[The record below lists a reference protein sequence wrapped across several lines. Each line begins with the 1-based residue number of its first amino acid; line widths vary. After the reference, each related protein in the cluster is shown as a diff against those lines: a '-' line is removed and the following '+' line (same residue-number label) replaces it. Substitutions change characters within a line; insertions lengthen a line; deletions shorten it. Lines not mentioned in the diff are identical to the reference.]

1 MKKFAMFVGLA
12 LVMLATSCSTDT
24 TEVNLNG
31 AKVTLGVSL
40 DQTRTYMGELNNGE
54 YPVLWSDGDKLLVN
68 DKVVAVPAEYV
79 GKASVQVAVD
89 AAEAYNVAYP
99 AELIL
104 GNELTISEVQ
114 KYAEGSFAVGSGV
127 MVGYSTSADAV
138 ALKNLYGYLKFTV
151 TGAANVNAVTV
162 VAAGGEAISGVYAV
176 DYQNA
181 TITPLAGKDIIRVT
195 EVVAKDG
202 VATVVV
208 AVPAGE
214 YSKGFEVKVK
224 DNANGVMVKSLKAA
238 GTVVEA
244 GTVYAMPEVAYAA
257 TATETEIT
265 TAAELQ
271 AALAQF
277 QLEVVP
283 ESLPY
288 LRLGADI
295 DLTGVELVPA
305 ADFYGVFD
313 GQGYSI
319 KNWNT
324 TCGLFTV
331 NHGTVKNI
339 VIDESCTLTAP
350 SAGNDVALI
359 VADNEEPGIVAGC
372 VNYGNVIVTD
382 VSAGGRR
389 IGGVVGVSYGTVHDC
404 INYGKIDVTSN
415 AVNNG
420 QCVGG
425 VVGYANTNAG
435 TKEALGTDFLANC
448 INYGEVKV
456 IFPCKPG
463 KSSIGGVLGGT
474 QQSTSTSAANQGQ
487 IKNCINYGNV
497 SYRFEVLDSGTYG
510 NVGGVV
516 GYAQANIS
524 NCDNH
529 GKVSFTTPTDPSA
542 AGTRAAAGGV
552 IGCNLFTV
560 ENCNNYGELFVEGV
574 WAAGT
579 NDAAAAGSQA
589 GSSMGGVV
597 GCVGVYGKLSAD
609 HPTVGCNNYGKINLN
624 IACKTAGGTAGY
636 FGGAIGYTSNAVSDC
651 HNYGETNITAFLAN
665 TYMGGVVGYAQYGNI
680 DNLSNNGPVNL
691 HCKGVTTANKELWAS
706 GVIARGV
713 NITNCVNNGATSIVV
728 DPCDIVIKTI
738 YSGAVA
744 GYADVKIENST
755 LNAAYSLTT
764 ADNGASL
771 RCAGIV
777 GQVKTGTA
785 PMNTVV
791 NCHTTEKAS
800 VTLNTKNTKANY
812 TGGIIG
818 SCNNGIDG
826 CTNKAAIN
834 VNTLEPNT
842 GTAIYYVGGIGG
854 NQKETLNNSHN
865 FGDITVD
872 HGNSTCPLY
881 AGTLVGKNHTS
892 ACIVKDCT
900 NSGNLTI
907 INTASTDQKIGEL
920 GGDNPVDDA
929 GAVTFENCTNTGV
942 VTVNGQPLGG
952 GAAEALSLDGKRWQL
967 PSDIAE
973 MIAGAPTAVVV
984 ADLGVS
990 TAGQLAIVV
999 DYESIYGAQAAGYW
1013 APMVMVAYE
1022 VQATDAT
1029 SGKVLVK
1036 QTDHFGDVTT
1046 SEVPYSNLTA
1056 DSVVI
1061 DFTNILGMPGTGA
1074 CTLYTG
1080 EVNLSG
1086 GGVM

>member
-12 LVMLATSCSTDT
+12 LVMLATSCTTDT
-24 TEVNLNG
+24 TDVNLNG

-40 DQTRTYMGELNNGE
+40 DQTRTYMGELNNGQ
-54 YPVLWSDGDKLLVN
+54 YPVLWSEGDQILVN
-68 DKVVAVPAEYV
+68 NKVVAVPAQYA
-79 GKASVQVAVD
+79 GKASLEVAVD

-99 AELIL
+99 ADLIYN
-104 GNELTISEVQ
+104 NELTISEVQ
-114 KYAEGSFAVGSGV
+114 KYVDGSFAVGSGV
-127 MVGYSTSADAV
+127 MVGYSTTATGV

-162 VAAGGEAISGVYAV
+162 IAEGGESISGTYAI

-195 EVVAKDG
+195 EVAAKDG

-214 YSKGFEVKVK
+214 YSKGFSVKVK
-224 DNANGVMVKSLKAA
+224 DNANGVMVKSLKGA
-238 GTVVEA
+238 GGVVEA

-277 QLEVVP
+277 QLEVIP
-283 ESLPY
+283 DELPH

-295 DLTGVELVPA
+295 DLAGVELTPA

-313 GQGYSI
+313 GQGYAI

-324 TCGLFTV
+324 SRGLFLV

-339 VIDESCTLTAP
+339 VIDASCTLTAP
-350 SAGNDVALI
+350 SEGSNVALI
-359 VADNEEPGIVAGC
+359 VEDNEEPGIVAGC
-372 VNYGNVIVTD
+372 VNHGNVIVTD
-382 VSAGGRR
+382 VSATGRR
-389 IGGVVGVSYGTVHDC
+389 IGGIVGVSYGTVHDC
-404 INYGKIDVTSN
+404 INHGKIDVTSS

-420 QCVGG
+420 QYVGG
-425 VVGYANTNAG
+425 VIGYTNTNAG
-435 TKEALGTDFLANC
+435 TKEALGTDFVANC
-448 INYGEVKV
+448 INYGEIKV
-456 IFPCKPG
+456 LFPCKPN
-463 KSSIGGVLGGT
+463 KSYVGGVLGGT
-474 QQSTSTSAANQGQ
+474 QTAGSTSAVYQGQ
-487 IKNCINYGNV
+487 IVNCLNYGDV

-516 GYAQANIS
+516 GYSQANMEG
-524 NCDNH
+524 CDNH
-529 GKVSFTTPTDPSA
+529 GKVSYTTPTDPSA

-552 IGCNLFTV
+552 VGCNLFGV
-560 ENCNNYGELFVEGV
+560 KNCNNYGELFGEGV

-579 NDAAAAGSQA
+579 NDAAGAGSQ
-589 GSSMGGVV
+589 GGTSFGGVV
-597 GCVGVYGKLSAD
+597 GCVGIYNKNSAD
-609 HPTVGCNNYGKINLN
+609 YPTVGCNNYGKINLN

-636 FGGAIGYTSNAVSDC
+636 FSGVVAYSTNAVSDC
-651 HNYGETNITAFLAN
+651 HNYGEVDITTFLAN
-665 TYMGGVVGYAQYGNI
+665 TYASGVVGYTTSDV
-680 DNLSNNGPVNL
+680 DNLTNNEVVNIKV
-691 HCKGVTTANKELWAS
+691 KGVTSAERTLYMA
-706 GVIARGV
+706 GVVGRAK
-713 NITNCVNNGATSIVV
+713 NITNCVNNGATTHVV
-728 DPCDIVIKTI
+728 DACDIAISTI

-755 LNAAYSLTT
+755 LNAPYSLTT
-764 ADNGASL
+764 ADNKASL
-771 RCAGIV
+771 RCAGIA

-785 PMNTVV
+785 PMYTAV
-791 NCHTTEKAS
+791 NCNTTEKAS
-800 VTLNTKNTKANY
+800 ITLSTKNTKANY
-812 TGGIIG
+812 IGGILG
-818 SCNNGIDG
+818 SCNNGLQG
-826 CTNKAAIN
+826 CTNKATIN
-834 VNTLEPNT
+834 VTTLEPNT
-842 GTAIYYVGGIGG
+842 GTAIYYVAGISG
-854 NQKETLNNSHN
+854 NQKETLLDCHN
-865 FGDITVD
+865 EGDITVD

-907 INTASTDQKIGEL
+907 INTASTDQKIGVF
-920 GGDNPVDDA
+920 GGDNPADDA
-929 GAVTFENCTNTGV
+929 SAVTYENCTNTGV
-942 VTVNGQPLGG
+942 ITVNGAELG
-952 GAAEALSLDGKRWQL
+952 GAAEALSIDGKRWQL

-973 MIAGAPTAVVV
+973 MIASVPTAVVV

-990 TAGQLAIVV
+990 TAGQLAIAV
-999 DYESIYGAQAAGYW
+999 DYESVYGAQAAGYW

-1046 SEVPYSNLTA
+1046 TEVPYSNLTA

-1061 DFTNILGMPGTGA
+1061 DFTNILGMPGTGP

>member
-1 MKKFAMFVGLA
+1 MFVGLA

-24 TEVNLNG
+24 TDVNLNG

-40 DQTRTYMGELNNGE
+40 DQTRTYMGELNNGQ
-54 YPVLWSDGDKLLVN
+54 YPVLWSEGDCLLVN
-68 DKVVAVPAEYV
+68 NKVVAVPAEYV
-79 GKASVQVAVD
+79 GKATVQVAVD

-99 AELIL
+99 ADLVY

-127 MVGYSTSADAV
+127 MVGYSHSADAV
-138 ALKNLYGYLKFTV
+138 GLRNLYGYLKFTV
-151 TGAANVNAVTV
+151 TGAANVDAVTV
-162 VAAGGEAISGVYAV
+162 VAAGGEAISGTYSI
-176 DYQNA
+176 DYKEA

-195 EVVAKDG
+195 DVVAKDG

-277 QLEVVP
+277 QLEVIP
-283 ESLPY
+283 ETLPT

-295 DLTGVELVPA
+295 DLTGVELTPA

-313 GQGYSI
+313 GQGYAI

-324 TCGLFTV
+324 SRALFIV

-339 VIDESCTLTAP
+339 VIDASCTLTAP
-350 SAGNDVALI
+350 AEGSNVALI
-359 VADNEEPGIVAGC
+359 VEDNEEPGIVAGC
-372 VNYGNVIVTD
+372 VNHGKVVVTD

-404 INYGKIDVTSN
+404 INHGDISVTSA

-420 QCVGG
+420 QFVGG
-425 VVGYANTNAG
+425 VVGYANPNAG
-435 TKEALGTDFLANC
+435 SEEALGTDILTNC
-448 INYGEVKV
+448 INYGKVEVL
-456 IFPCKPG
+456 FPCLPK
-463 KSSIGGVLGGT
+463 KVYVGGVMGGT
-474 QQSTSTSAANQGQ
+474 QVAASTAAVYLGQ
-487 IKNCINYGNV
+487 IKNCINYGDV
-497 SYRFEVLDSGTYG
+497 SYRFETLSSGTYA
-510 NVGGVV
+510 NVGGVI
-516 GYAQANIS
+516 GYAQANMEG
-524 NCDNH
+524 CDNH
-529 GKVSFTTPTDPSA
+529 GKVSYTTPTDPA
-542 AGTRAAAGGV
+542 NGGTRAAAGGIV
-552 IGCNLFTV
+552 GCNIFGIT
-560 ENCNNYGELFVEGV
+560 NCNNYGELFVEGV
-574 WAAGT
+574 WAAGS
-579 NDAAAAGSQA
+579 NDAEGAGSQA
-589 GSSMGGVV
+589 GSSFGGVV
-597 GCVGVYGKLSAD
+597 GCVGVYQKLSAEY
-609 HPTVGCNNYGKINLN
+609 PTVGCNNYGKVNLN
-624 IACKTAGGTAGY
+624 VACKTAGGTAGY
-636 FGGAIGYTSNAVSDC
+636 FGGVIGYTSNAVSDC

-665 TYMGGVVGYAQYGNI
+665 TYMAGVVGYTQYGNV

-691 HCKGVTTANKELWAS
+691 RCKGVTTANKELWAS
-706 GVIARGV
+706 GVIGRGI

-728 DPCDIVIKTI
+728 DPCDIVVKTI

-755 LNAAYSLTT
+755 LNAPYSLTT
-764 ADNGASL
+764 ADNQASL

-826 CTNKAAIN
+826 CTNKATIN

-854 NQKETLNNSHN
+854 NQKETLSNSHN

-920 GGDNPVDDA
+920 GGDNPADDA

-952 GAAEALSLDGKRWQL
+952 GAAEALSLDGKQWL
-967 PSDIAE
+967 MPAE
-973 MIAGAPTAVVV
+973 FALAVVGQATDVV
-984 ADLGVS
+984 ADLGV
-990 TAGQLAIVV
+990 TAPGSLIFGASL
-999 DYESIYGAQAAGYW
+999 EPIYGAAAAGQW
-1013 APMVMVAYE
+1013 QMVMAPLPYTVT
-1022 VQATDAT
+1022 ATDAT
-1029 SGKVLVK
+1029 SGVISVE
-1036 QTDHFGDVTT
+1036 QTDHFGDKTT
-1046 SEVPYSNLTA
+1046 INLAYSNLTET
-1056 DSVVI
+1056 SVTI
-1061 DFTNILGMPGTGA
+1061 DLTNMGMGA
-1074 CTLYTG
+1074 GWQCTLYTG
-1080 EVNLSG
+1080 NAVIGG
-1086 GGVM
+1086 GGVAM

>member
-12 LVMLATSCSTDT
+12 LVMLATSCTTDT
-24 TEVNLNG
+24 ADVNLNG

-40 DQTRTYMGELNNGE
+40 DQTRTYMGELNNGQ
-54 YPVLWSDGDKLLVN
+54 YPVLWSEGDQILVN
-68 DKVVAVPAEYV
+68 NKVVAVPAQYA
-79 GKASVQVAVD
+79 GKASLEVAVD

-99 AELIL
+99 ADLIYN
-104 GNELTISEVQ
+104 NELTISEVQ
-114 KYAEGSFAVGSGV
+114 KYVDGSFAVGSGV
-127 MVGYSTSADAV
+127 MVGYSTTATGV

-162 VAAGGEAISGVYAV
+162 IAEGGEAISGTYAI

-195 EVVAKDG
+195 EVAAKDG

-214 YSKGFEVKVK
+214 YSKGFAVKVK
-224 DNANGVMVKSLKAA
+224 DNANGVMVKSLKGA
-238 GTVVEA
+238 GGVVEA

-277 QLEVVP
+277 QLEVIP
-283 ESLPY
+283 DELPH

-295 DLTGVELVPA
+295 DLAGVEFTPA

-313 GQGYSI
+313 GQGYAI

-324 TCGLFTV
+324 AGALFTV

-339 VIDESCTLTAP
+339 VIDASCTLTAP

-448 INYGEVKV
+448 INYGDVNV
-456 IFPCKPG
+456 LFPCKPG

-474 QQSTSTSAANQGQ
+474 QQSASTAAANQGQ

-529 GKVSFTTPTDPSA
+529 GKVSYTTPTDPSA

-597 GCVGVYGKLSAD
+597 GCVGVYNKISAD

-636 FGGAIGYTSNAVSDC
+636 FAGVIGYTSNAVSDC
-651 HNYGETNITAFLAN
+651 HNYGETNINAFLAN
-665 TYMGGVVGYAQYGNI
+665 TYMAGVVGYAAFGNV
-680 DNLSNNGPVNL
+680 DNLSNNADVNL
-691 HCKGVTTANKELWAS
+691 HCLGVTSAS
-706 GVIARGV
+706 KTLYMAGVIGRSLT
-713 NITNCVNNGATSIVV
+713 ITNCVNNGATTMVV
-728 DPCDIVIKTI
+728 DPCDIAISTI

-764 ADNGASL
+764 ADNKASL
-771 RCAGIV
+771 RCAGVV

-785 PMNTVV
+785 PFNSVV
-791 NCHTTEKAS
+791 NCNTTENAS

-826 CTNKAAIN
+826 CTNKATIN

-842 GTAIYYVGGIGG
+842 GTAIYYVGGISG
-854 NQKETLNNSHN
+854 NQKETLNNCHN
-865 FGDITVD
+865 EGNITVD

-907 INTASTDQKIGEL
+907 INTASTDQKIGVF
-920 GGDNPVDDA
+920 GGDNPADDA
-929 GAVTFENCTNTGV
+929 GAVTYENCTNTGV
-942 VTVNGQPLGG
+942 VTVNGAELGG
-952 GAAEALSLDGKRWQL
+952 AVEALSIDGKQWQL
-967 PSDIAE
+967 PEAIV
-973 MIAGAPTAVVV
+973 MQIVGASTVGV

-990 TAGQLAIVV
+990 APGQLIVGASLEPVYGPDAAGQWQIM
-999 DYESIYGAQAAGYW
+999 ITAAYT
-1013 APMVMVAYE
+1013 VE
-1022 VQATDAT
+1022 VTDAT
-1029 SGKVLVK
+1029 SGKIVLM
-1036 QTDHFGDVTT
+1036 QTNMFDEVTKT
-1046 SEVPYSNLTA
+1046 ELPYKNLTA
-1056 DSVVI
+1056 DSVTI
-1061 DFTNILGMPGTGA
+1061 DFTNMGIGGEA
-1074 CTLYTG
+1074 VCTLYT
-1080 EVNLSG
+1080 ENAPLAG
-1086 GGVM
+1086 GGGIAM